1 MDRVVNK
8 NTTIEVSWVTLW
20 RILFFVVLV
29 ALLYM
34 GLQIFLGLFLAIVI
48 SSGLD
53 FMVNFLQKLGLPR
66 TLGVIL
72 VFLVGALLVLITVYT
87 IIPLIIVDLNTVLSS
102 INSIGKDSWFA
113 PFVNFRTTQSFNV
126 LVSKLSTQFLSG
138 DSSPFGAFSDVVG
151 GVALAISI
159 IISSFYLSL
168 SEDGVE
174 RFIRA
179 ILPADSEEEA
189 IRVYTRARRKI
200 GVWFRSQILLSVVMG
215 VLSFIALLMLGVKHP
230 FLIAVL
236 TSIFELV
243 PFVGPILSGS
253 VAILAALSTS
263 SALALS
269 TLIVFLLIH
278 QFEAHF
284 LVPILLGRNVG
295 LHPVVVIIAL
305 LIGAQV
311 QGILGILIAV
321 PAAVVLQEIVDDR
334 SGRKKVRDT
343 VEV

>member
-1 MDRVVNK
+1 MAIKK
-8 NTTIEVSWVTLW
+8 NTTDVSWVSLW

-29 ALLYM
+29 ALLYL

-72 VFLVGALLVLITVYT
+72 IFLAGALLVVITVYT
-87 IIPLIIVDLNTVLSS
+87 VIPLIIVDLNTVFSS
-102 INSIGKDSWFA
+102 INNIGKDSWLA
-113 PFVNFRTTQSFNV
+113 PFVNFRTTQSFGL
-126 LVSKLSTQFLSG
+126 LVNKLSTQFLSG
-138 DSSPFGAFSDVVG
+138 NNSPFGAFADVVG
-151 GVALAISI
+151 GVALAMSI

-168 SEDGVE
+168 SKEGIE

-179 ILPADSEEEA
+179 VLPSDSEEDA
-189 IRVYTRARRKI
+189 IRIYTNARKKI
-200 GVWFRSQILLSVVMG
+200 GIWFRSQIFLSVIMG
-215 VLSFIALLMLGVKHP
+215 VLSLIALLVLGVKHA
-230 FLIAVL
+230 FLLAVL
-236 TSIFELV
+236 SGLFELV

-253 VAILAALSTS
+253 VAVLAALSTS
-263 SALALS
+263 SGLALS

-311 QGILGILIAV
+311 QGLLGILISV
-321 PAAVVLQEIVDDR
+321 PAAVVLQEIIEDR
-334 SGRKKVRDT
+334 SGRKKMRDT
-343 VEV
+343 IVA